1 MIVIVNYPQAYIE
14 YLEYYHGTRDY
25 FECHEVL
32 EEYWKVNPSSPLSTT
47 WVGLIQL
54 AVAMYHHRR
63 GNQNGAIKML
73 ASAIRILDDHNL
85 EQLGIAA
92 VQLKLLMNERLFQLE
107 QNSQLEFRDMN
118 IPFSDVSLEECMTK
132 IRIDDI
138 VVDPYMLNKHTLRD
152 RSEVILTRQAEWNR
166 RKSLQD

>member
-1 MIVIVNYPQAYIE
+1 ME

-32 EEYWKVNPSSPLSTT
+32 EEYWKEHPDSPFRMT

-63 GNQNGAIKML
+63 GNWKGAKKML
-73 ASAIRILDDHNL
+73 ASAIRILDDQDL
-85 EQLGIAA
+85 AQLGIAA
-92 VQLKLLMNERLFQLE
+92 EPLLLLMKERLLLLE
-107 QNSQLEFRDMN
+107 QDNQLVFTDMN
-118 IPFSDVSLEECMTK
+118 IPFIDHTLQERMTK
-132 IRIDDI
+132 IRTDDMVIDL
-138 VVDPYMLNKHTLRD
+138 YLLNKHTLRD
-152 RSEVILTRQAEWNR
+152 RSDVIRLRQAEWLR